1 MHKKIRLI
9 QKGQA
14 GFQFVQ
20 QGLVGGLVPTTAGS
34 VLDQNTINAINQ
46 QQTNIWKAQ
55 QDEQAKIRQQQI
67 SQGYQTASN
76 VLNPISSGL
85 TNFGIMSGN
94 YTMANLGQLGGSLS
108 SGFQLMSNWKNL
120 SNQDKTAGVAGI
132 GGQAVDTLDNMFFG
146 KQHAKDSG
154 LTKGLNNA
162 YDSISNAAMMFSP
175 VGCVCAGSR
184 VIDKL
189 GRFVN
194 IEDLTKDDG
203 IIGCGDKLIRPQKI
217 YSFKQPEYKE
227 CLRLTLNSGII
238 LECSIDHPILSD
250 FAGRAKQITINGK
263 SKRVRDWQ
271 FRRADSLVIGDFV
284 GVVNNIDIWGS
295 EEMWNPYL
303 IGLLIGDGNY
313 NKDHG
318 VRIYSADSE
327 TWNYI
332 EKYQLGGQINFD
344 NSNYNK
350 EFRAYRIFDGPE
362 HLREL
367 GIYEQTKKNKRLPI
381 HIHKYTKDSICK
393 LIAGLFDTD
402 GFVFCNIEK
411 KDYKV
416 VFCQSNIDLINQVK
430 EQLLKLGI
438 HSSIQKIKEKTS
450 KYKDHEIKS
459 GISYKLIIKDK
470 QSILNF
476 YNQIH
481 LNLSYKQKNLEE
493 IAQYCQQGRFKDN
506 RELSGAKADKIKK
519 IENIGQQLVYNLQAD
534 DDHTYIANGIIT
546 HNTIVGGAMKAGKFI
561 GDGLTALGIGTD
573 QMTTTDKI
581 LDSSFMK
588 LSPVGLI
595 NGIGA
600 KRAKQFSANKDTIE
614 KVGSDYADSVNTI
627 EDAVSKAGKK
637 YGLFS
642 NGARKR
648 ANRLI
653 DTARTQQ
660 NIMTNI
666 SDEYQD
672 QLANKS
678 YLAYTRY
685 GQDIN
690 GGIQQQYLRAAKHG
704 AILQRINLRKHRKGG
719 QLKDKIDIE
728 VKQEQWQ
735 PIINLEYPEVSKL
748 KEGGQLEESKEWT
761 PIISLDIQKLEEG
774 GKTDKPKQEPEK
786 VEETNQKNVIPEGAL
801 HAHKHHMENAEDLT
815 KKGIPV
821 VDNNG
826 EQQAEIERNEI
837 IFSLEVT
844 KQLED
849 LHKRYQGYTNT
860 QKEKD
865 ELAIEAGKLLVYEIL
880 HNTEDRTGLIK
891 ECKKGGTLDGNK

>member
-76 VLNPISSGL
+76 VLNPISQGL

-108 SGFQLMSNWKNL
+108 SGLQLMSNWKNL

-132 GGQAVDTLDNMFFG
+132 GGQAMDTLDNMFFG

-154 LTKGLNNA
+154 LTKGLNST

-175 VGCVCAGSR
+175 VG
-184 VIDKL
+184 
-189 GRFVN
+189 
-194 IEDLTKDDG
+194 
-203 IIGCGDKLIRPQKI
+203 
-217 YSFKQPEYKE
+217 
-227 CLRLTLNSGII
+227 
-238 LECSIDHPILSD
+238 
-250 FAGRAKQITINGK
+250 TI
-263 SKRVRDWQ
+263 
-271 FRRADSLVIGDFV
+271 F
-284 GVVNNIDIWGS
+284 
-295 EEMWNPYL
+295 
-303 IGLLIGDGNY
+303 
-313 NKDHG
+313 
-318 VRIYSADSE
+318 
-327 TWNYI
+327 
-332 EKYQLGGQINFD
+332 
-344 NSNYNK
+344 
-350 EFRAYRIFDGPE
+350 
-362 HLREL
+362 
-367 GIYEQTKKNKRLPI
+367 
-381 HIHKYTKDSICK
+381 
-393 LIAGLFDTD
+393 
-402 GFVFCNIEK
+402 
-411 KDYKV
+411 
-416 VFCQSNIDLINQVK
+416 
-430 EQLLKLGI
+430 
-438 HSSIQKIKEKTS
+438 
-450 KYKDHEIKS
+450 
-459 GISYKLIIKDK
+459 
-470 QSILNF
+470 
-476 YNQIH
+476 
-481 LNLSYKQKNLEE
+481 
-493 IAQYCQQGRFKDN
+493 
-506 RELSGAKADKIKK
+506 
-519 IENIGQQLVYNLQAD
+519 
-534 DDHTYIANGIIT
+534 
-546 HNTIVGGAMKAGKFI
+546 GGAMKAGKFI
-561 GDGLTALGIGTD
+561 GDGLTALVGGGTD
-573 QMTTTDKI
+573 QLTTTDKI
-581 LDSSFMK
+581 MDSTLGR
-588 LSPVGLI
+588 LSGLGLI
-595 NGIGA
+595 NSLGS
-600 KRAKQFSANKDTIE
+600 KRTKDFSLNKDTIE
-614 KVGSDYADSVNTI
+614 KVGGDYAGAVNTM
-627 EDAVSKAGKK
+627 EEAASKAGKK
-637 YGLFS
+637 VGLFS
-642 NGARKR
+642 STSRI
-648 ANRLI
+648 NRLI
-653 DTARTQQ
+653 GKAQTF
-660 NIMTNI
+660 TNQTTGI
-666 SDEYQD
+666 ANTYQD

-678 YLAYTRY
+678 QLAYTRY
-685 GQDIN
+685 LQDIN
-690 GGIQQQYLRAAKHG
+690 GGPQQYIQRVKHG
-704 AILQRINLRKHRKGG
+704 AILQKINLRKHRKGG

-735 PIINLEYPEVSKL
+735 PIVNLEYPEVSKL
-748 KEGGQLEESKEWT
+748 KEGGQLEESKEWA

-774 GKTDKPKQEPEK
+774 GKTDKPKQESEK

-821 VDNNG
+821 VDNKG

>member
-46 QQTNIWKAQ
+46 QQTNIWKSQ
-55 QDEQAKIRQQQI
+55 QDEQAKIRQQKI

-76 VLNPISSGL
+76 ALNPISQGL

-94 YTMANLGQLGGSLS
+94 YTMTNLGQLGSSLS
-108 SGFQLMSNWKNL
+108 SGLQLMSNWKNP
-120 SNQDKTAGVAGI
+120 GVAGI
-132 GGQAVDTLDNMFFG
+132 GSQAVDTLDNMFFG

-175 VGCVCAGSR
+175 VG
-184 VIDKL
+184 
-189 GRFVN
+189 
-194 IEDLTKDDG
+194 
-203 IIGCGDKLIRPQKI
+203 
-217 YSFKQPEYKE
+217 
-227 CLRLTLNSGII
+227 
-238 LECSIDHPILSD
+238 
-250 FAGRAKQITINGK
+250 
-263 SKRVRDWQ
+263 
-271 FRRADSLVIGDFV
+271 
-284 GVVNNIDIWGS
+284 
-295 EEMWNPYL
+295 
-303 IGLLIGDGNY
+303 
-313 NKDHG
+313 
-318 VRIYSADSE
+318 
-327 TWNYI
+327 
-332 EKYQLGGQINFD
+332 
-344 NSNYNK
+344 
-350 EFRAYRIFDGPE
+350 
-362 HLREL
+362 
-367 GIYEQTKKNKRLPI
+367 
-381 HIHKYTKDSICK
+381 
-393 LIAGLFDTD
+393 
-402 GFVFCNIEK
+402 
-411 KDYKV
+411 
-416 VFCQSNIDLINQVK
+416 
-430 EQLLKLGI
+430 
-438 HSSIQKIKEKTS
+438 
-450 KYKDHEIKS
+450 
-459 GISYKLIIKDK
+459 
-470 QSILNF
+470 
-476 YNQIH
+476 
-481 LNLSYKQKNLEE
+481 
-493 IAQYCQQGRFKDN
+493 
-506 RELSGAKADKIKK
+506 
-519 IENIGQQLVYNLQAD
+519 
-534 DDHTYIANGIIT
+534 
-546 HNTIVGGAMKAGKFI
+546 TIVGGAMKSGKFI

-588 LSPVGLI
+588 LTPVGLI

-600 KRAKQFSANKDTIE
+600 KRAKQFSANNDTIE
-614 KVGSDYADSVNTI
+614 KVGGDYTDSVNTI

-666 SDEYQD
+666 SNEYQD

-786 VEETNQKNVIPEGAL
+786 IEETNQKNVIPEGAL

>member
-20 QGLVGGLVPTTAGS
+20 QGLVGGLVPTIAGS
-34 VLDQNTINAINQ
+34 ALDQNTINAINQ

-55 QDEQAKIRQQQI
+55 QDEQTKIRQQQI

-76 VLNPISSGL
+76 ALNPISSGL

-94 YTMANLGQLGGSLS
+94 YAMANLGQLGSSLS
-108 SGFQLMSNWKNL
+108 SGLQLMSNWKNL
-120 SNQDKTAGVAGI
+120 SKQDKAAGVAGI

-154 LTKGLNNA
+154 LTKGLNNT

-175 VGCVCAGSR
+175 VG
-184 VIDKL
+184 
-189 GRFVN
+189 
-194 IEDLTKDDG
+194 
-203 IIGCGDKLIRPQKI
+203 
-217 YSFKQPEYKE
+217 
-227 CLRLTLNSGII
+227 
-238 LECSIDHPILSD
+238 
-250 FAGRAKQITINGK
+250 
-263 SKRVRDWQ
+263 
-271 FRRADSLVIGDFV
+271 
-284 GVVNNIDIWGS
+284 
-295 EEMWNPYL
+295 
-303 IGLLIGDGNY
+303 
-313 NKDHG
+313 
-318 VRIYSADSE
+318 
-327 TWNYI
+327 
-332 EKYQLGGQINFD
+332 
-344 NSNYNK
+344 
-350 EFRAYRIFDGPE
+350 
-362 HLREL
+362 
-367 GIYEQTKKNKRLPI
+367 
-381 HIHKYTKDSICK
+381 
-393 LIAGLFDTD
+393 
-402 GFVFCNIEK
+402 
-411 KDYKV
+411 
-416 VFCQSNIDLINQVK
+416 
-430 EQLLKLGI
+430 
-438 HSSIQKIKEKTS
+438 
-450 KYKDHEIKS
+450 
-459 GISYKLIIKDK
+459 
-470 QSILNF
+470 
-476 YNQIH
+476 
-481 LNLSYKQKNLEE
+481 
-493 IAQYCQQGRFKDN
+493 
-506 RELSGAKADKIKK
+506 
-519 IENIGQQLVYNLQAD
+519 
-534 DDHTYIANGIIT
+534 
-546 HNTIVGGAMKAGKFI
+546 TIVGGAMKAGKFI
-561 GDGLTALGIGTD
+561 GDGLSALVGGGTD

-581 LDSSFMK
+581 MDSTFSK
-588 LSPVGLI
+588 ILGVGLF
-595 NGIGA
+595 NDAFG
-600 KRAKQFSANKDTIE
+600 KTTQQFSANKGTIE
-614 KVGSDYADSVNTI
+614 KIGRDYTDSVNTI

-666 SDEYQD
+666 SNEYQD

-774 GKTDKPKQEPEK
+774 GKTDKSKQELDK
-786 VEETNQKNVIPEGAL
+786 IEETNQKNVIPEGAL

-821 VDNNG
+821 VDNKG

>member
-55 QDEQAKIRQQQI
+55 QDEQTKIRQQQI

-76 VLNPISSGL
+76 ALNPISSVL

-120 SNQDKTAGVAGI
+120 SNQDRAAGVAGI

-162 YDSISNAAMMFSP
+162 YDSVSNAAMMFSP
-175 VGCVCAGSR
+175 VG
-184 VIDKL
+184 
-189 GRFVN
+189 
-194 IEDLTKDDG
+194 T
-203 IIGCGDKLIRPQKI
+203 II
-217 YSFKQPEYKE
+217 
-227 CLRLTLNSGII
+227 
-238 LECSIDHPILSD
+238 
-250 FAGRAKQITINGK
+250 
-263 SKRVRDWQ
+263 
-271 FRRADSLVIGDFV
+271 
-284 GVVNNIDIWGS
+284 
-295 EEMWNPYL
+295 
-303 IGLLIGDGNY
+303 
-313 NKDHG
+313 
-318 VRIYSADSE
+318 
-327 TWNYI
+327 
-332 EKYQLGGQINFD
+332 
-344 NSNYNK
+344 
-350 EFRAYRIFDGPE
+350 
-362 HLREL
+362 
-367 GIYEQTKKNKRLPI
+367 
-381 HIHKYTKDSICK
+381 
-393 LIAGLFDTD
+393 
-402 GFVFCNIEK
+402 
-411 KDYKV
+411 
-416 VFCQSNIDLINQVK
+416 
-430 EQLLKLGI
+430 
-438 HSSIQKIKEKTS
+438 
-450 KYKDHEIKS
+450 
-459 GISYKLIIKDK
+459 
-470 QSILNF
+470 
-476 YNQIH
+476 
-481 LNLSYKQKNLEE
+481 
-493 IAQYCQQGRFKDN
+493 
-506 RELSGAKADKIKK
+506 
-519 IENIGQQLVYNLQAD
+519 
-534 DDHTYIANGIIT
+534 
-546 HNTIVGGAMKAGKFI
+546 GGAMKAGKFI
-561 GDGLTALGIGTD
+561 GDGLSALVGGRTD
-573 QMTTTDKI
+573 QLTTTDKI
-581 LDSSFMK
+581 MDSTLGQVSG
-588 LSPVGLI
+588 LGLI
-595 NGIGA
+595 NSLGS
-600 KRAKQFSANKDTIE
+600 KRTKDFSLNKDTIE
-614 KVGSDYADSVNTI
+614 KVGGDYAGAVNTM
-627 EDAVSKAGKK
+627 EEAVSKAGKK
-637 YGLFS
+637 VGLFS
-642 NGARKR
+642 STSKFNKLIGKAQTFTNQTTGI
-648 ANRLI
+648 AN
-653 DTARTQQ
+653 T
-660 NIMTNI
+660 
-666 SDEYQD
+666 YQD

-678 YLAYTRY
+678 QLAYTRY
-685 GQDIN
+685 LQDIN
-690 GGIQQQYLRAAKHG
+690 GGPQQYIQRVKHG
-704 AILQRINLRKHRKGG
+704 TILQRINLRKHRKGG

-735 PIINLEYPEVSKL
+735 PIINLDYPEVSKL

-821 VDNNG
+821 VDNKG

-891 ECKKGGTLDGNK
+891 ECKKGGILDGNK

>member
-55 QDEQAKIRQQQI
+55 QDEQTKIRQQQM

-76 VLNPISSGL
+76 ALNPISSGL

-94 YTMANLGQLGGSLS
+94 YAMANLGQLGSSLS
-108 SGFQLMSNWKNL
+108 SGLQLMSNWKNL
-120 SNQDKTAGVAGI
+120 SKQDKAAGVAGI

-175 VGCVCAGSR
+175 VG
-184 VIDKL
+184 
-189 GRFVN
+189 
-194 IEDLTKDDG
+194 
-203 IIGCGDKLIRPQKI
+203 
-217 YSFKQPEYKE
+217 
-227 CLRLTLNSGII
+227 
-238 LECSIDHPILSD
+238 
-250 FAGRAKQITINGK
+250 
-263 SKRVRDWQ
+263 
-271 FRRADSLVIGDFV
+271 
-284 GVVNNIDIWGS
+284 
-295 EEMWNPYL
+295 
-303 IGLLIGDGNY
+303 
-313 NKDHG
+313 
-318 VRIYSADSE
+318 
-327 TWNYI
+327 
-332 EKYQLGGQINFD
+332 
-344 NSNYNK
+344 
-350 EFRAYRIFDGPE
+350 
-362 HLREL
+362 
-367 GIYEQTKKNKRLPI
+367 
-381 HIHKYTKDSICK
+381 
-393 LIAGLFDTD
+393 
-402 GFVFCNIEK
+402 
-411 KDYKV
+411 
-416 VFCQSNIDLINQVK
+416 
-430 EQLLKLGI
+430 
-438 HSSIQKIKEKTS
+438 
-450 KYKDHEIKS
+450 
-459 GISYKLIIKDK
+459 
-470 QSILNF
+470 
-476 YNQIH
+476 
-481 LNLSYKQKNLEE
+481 
-493 IAQYCQQGRFKDN
+493 
-506 RELSGAKADKIKK
+506 
-519 IENIGQQLVYNLQAD
+519 
-534 DDHTYIANGIIT
+534 
-546 HNTIVGGAMKAGKFI
+546 TIVGGAMKAGKFI
-561 GDGLTALGIGTD
+561 GDGLTALVGGGTD

-581 LDSSFMK
+581 MDSTFGRISG
-588 LSPVGLI
+588 VGLF
-595 NGIGA
+595 NDAFG
-600 KRAKQFSANKDTIE
+600 KTTQQFSANKDTVE
-614 KVGSDYADSVNTI
+614 KVGGDYADSVNTI

-666 SDEYQD
+666 SNEYQD

-728 VKQEQWQ
+728 IKQEQWQ

-821 VDNNG
+821 VDNKG

-891 ECKKGGTLDGNK
+891 ECKKGGILDGNK

>member
-76 VLNPISSGL
+76 ALNPISSGL

-94 YTMANLGQLGGSLS
+94 YTMANLGQLGSSLS
-108 SGFQLMSNWKNL
+108 SGLQLMSNWKNL
-120 SNQDKTAGVAGI
+120 SKQDKAAGVAGI
-132 GGQAVDTLDNMFFG
+132 GGQAADTLDNMFFG

-154 LTKGLNNA
+154 LTRGLNNT

-175 VGCVCAGSR
+175 VGTILGS
-184 VIDKL
+184 
-189 GRFVN
+189 
-194 IEDLTKDDG
+194 T
-203 IIGCGDKLIRPQKI
+203 
-217 YSFKQPEYKE
+217 
-227 CLRLTLNSGII
+227 
-238 LECSIDHPILSD
+238 
-250 FAGRAKQITINGK
+250 
-263 SKRVRDWQ
+263 
-271 FRRADSLVIGDFV
+271 
-284 GVVNNIDIWGS
+284 
-295 EEMWNPYL
+295 
-303 IGLLIGDGNY
+303 
-313 NKDHG
+313 
-318 VRIYSADSE
+318 
-327 TWNYI
+327 
-332 EKYQLGGQINFD
+332 
-344 NSNYNK
+344 
-350 EFRAYRIFDGPE
+350 
-362 HLREL
+362 
-367 GIYEQTKKNKRLPI
+367 
-381 HIHKYTKDSICK
+381 
-393 LIAGLFDTD
+393 
-402 GFVFCNIEK
+402 
-411 KDYKV
+411 
-416 VFCQSNIDLINQVK
+416 
-430 EQLLKLGI
+430 
-438 HSSIQKIKEKTS
+438 
-450 KYKDHEIKS
+450 
-459 GISYKLIIKDK
+459 
-470 QSILNF
+470 
-476 YNQIH
+476 
-481 LNLSYKQKNLEE
+481 
-493 IAQYCQQGRFKDN
+493 
-506 RELSGAKADKIKK
+506 
-519 IENIGQQLVYNLQAD
+519 
-534 DDHTYIANGIIT
+534 
-546 HNTIVGGAMKAGKFI
+546 MKAGKFI
-561 GDGLTALGIGTD
+561 GDGVSALVGGRTD
-573 QMTTTDKI
+573 QLTTTDKI
-581 LDSSFMK
+581 MDSTLGQVSG
-588 LSPVGLI
+588 LGLI
-595 NGIGA
+595 NSLGS
-600 KRAKQFSANKDTIE
+600 KRTKDFSLNKDTIE
-614 KVGSDYADSVNTI
+614 KVGGDYAGAVNTM
-627 EDAVSKAGKK
+627 EEAVSKAGKK
-637 YGLFS
+637 VGLFS
-642 NGARKR
+642 STSRFNK
-648 ANRLI
+648 LI
-653 DTARTQQ
+653 DKAQTF
-660 NIMTNI
+660 TNQTTGI
-666 SDEYQD
+666 ANTYQD

-678 YLAYTRY
+678 QLAYTRY
-685 GQDIN
+685 LQDIN
-690 GGIQQQYLRAAKHG
+690 GGLQQYIQRGKHG

-728 VKQEQWQ
+728 IKQEQWQ

-891 ECKKGGTLDGNK
+891 ECKKGGILDGNK

>member
-20 QGLVGGLVPTTAGS
+20 QGLVGGLTPTTAGS

-46 QQTNIWKAQ
+46 QQTNIWKVQ

-67 SQGYQTASN
+67 NQGYQTASN
-76 VLNPISSGL
+76 ALNPISQGL

-108 SGFQLMSNWKNL
+108 SGLQLMSNWKNL
-120 SNQDKTAGVAGI
+120 SNQDKIAGVAGI
-132 GGQAVDTLDNMFFG
+132 GGQAADTLDNIFFG

-154 LTKGLNNA
+154 LTKGLNST

-175 VGCVCAGSR
+175 VG
-184 VIDKL
+184 
-189 GRFVN
+189 
-194 IEDLTKDDG
+194 
-203 IIGCGDKLIRPQKI
+203 
-217 YSFKQPEYKE
+217 
-227 CLRLTLNSGII
+227 
-238 LECSIDHPILSD
+238 
-250 FAGRAKQITINGK
+250 
-263 SKRVRDWQ
+263 
-271 FRRADSLVIGDFV
+271 
-284 GVVNNIDIWGS
+284 
-295 EEMWNPYL
+295 
-303 IGLLIGDGNY
+303 
-313 NKDHG
+313 
-318 VRIYSADSE
+318 
-327 TWNYI
+327 
-332 EKYQLGGQINFD
+332 
-344 NSNYNK
+344 
-350 EFRAYRIFDGPE
+350 
-362 HLREL
+362 
-367 GIYEQTKKNKRLPI
+367 
-381 HIHKYTKDSICK
+381 
-393 LIAGLFDTD
+393 
-402 GFVFCNIEK
+402 
-411 KDYKV
+411 
-416 VFCQSNIDLINQVK
+416 
-430 EQLLKLGI
+430 
-438 HSSIQKIKEKTS
+438 
-450 KYKDHEIKS
+450 
-459 GISYKLIIKDK
+459 
-470 QSILNF
+470 
-476 YNQIH
+476 
-481 LNLSYKQKNLEE
+481 
-493 IAQYCQQGRFKDN
+493 
-506 RELSGAKADKIKK
+506 
-519 IENIGQQLVYNLQAD
+519 
-534 DDHTYIANGIIT
+534 
-546 HNTIVGGAMKAGKFI
+546 TIVGGAMKAGKLL
-561 GDGLTALGIGTD
+561 GDGLSALVGGGTD
-573 QMTTTDKI
+573 QMTNTDKI
-581 LDSSFMK
+581 LDSSFGK
-588 LSPVGLI
+588 ILGVGLF
-595 NGIGA
+595 NDAFG
-600 KRAKQFSANKDTIE
+600 KTTQQFSANKDTVE
-614 KVGSDYADSVNTI
+614 KVGGDYADSVNTI

-642 NGARKR
+642 NSARKR

-653 DTARTQQ
+653 DTARAQQ

-666 SDEYQD
+666 SNEYQD

-690 GGIQQQYLRAAKHG
+690 GGLQQQYLRAAKHG

-761 PIISLDIQKLEEG
+761 PVISLDIQKLEEG

-821 VDNNG
+821 VDNKG

>member
-76 VLNPISSGL
+76 ALNPISSGL

-94 YTMANLGQLGGSLS
+94 YTMANLGQLGSSLS
-108 SGFQLMSNWKNL
+108 SGLQLISNWKNL
-120 SNQDKTAGVAGI
+120 SNQDKAAGVAGI

-175 VGCVCAGSR
+175 VGTTLGS
-184 VIDKL
+184 
-189 GRFVN
+189 
-194 IEDLTKDDG
+194 
-203 IIGCGDKLIRPQKI
+203 
-217 YSFKQPEYKE
+217 
-227 CLRLTLNSGII
+227 
-238 LECSIDHPILSD
+238 
-250 FAGRAKQITINGK
+250 
-263 SKRVRDWQ
+263 
-271 FRRADSLVIGDFV
+271 
-284 GVVNNIDIWGS
+284 
-295 EEMWNPYL
+295 
-303 IGLLIGDGNY
+303 
-313 NKDHG
+313 
-318 VRIYSADSE
+318 
-327 TWNYI
+327 
-332 EKYQLGGQINFD
+332 
-344 NSNYNK
+344 
-350 EFRAYRIFDGPE
+350 
-362 HLREL
+362 
-367 GIYEQTKKNKRLPI
+367 
-381 HIHKYTKDSICK
+381 
-393 LIAGLFDTD
+393 
-402 GFVFCNIEK
+402 
-411 KDYKV
+411 
-416 VFCQSNIDLINQVK
+416 
-430 EQLLKLGI
+430 
-438 HSSIQKIKEKTS
+438 
-450 KYKDHEIKS
+450 
-459 GISYKLIIKDK
+459 
-470 QSILNF
+470 
-476 YNQIH
+476 
-481 LNLSYKQKNLEE
+481 
-493 IAQYCQQGRFKDN
+493 
-506 RELSGAKADKIKK
+506 
-519 IENIGQQLVYNLQAD
+519 
-534 DDHTYIANGIIT
+534 
-546 HNTIVGGAMKAGKFI
+546 AMKAGKFI
-561 GDGLTALGIGTD
+561 GDGLTALVGGGTD

-581 LDSSFMK
+581 MDSTFGRISG
-588 LSPVGLI
+588 VGLI
-595 NGIGA
+595 NSLGS
-600 KRAKQFSANKDTIE
+600 KRTKDFSLNKDTIE
-614 KVGSDYADSVNTI
+614 KVGGDYAGAVNTMK
-627 EDAVSKAGKK
+627 EAVSKAGKK
-637 YGLFS
+637 VGLFS
-642 NGARKR
+642 STSGFNK
-648 ANRLI
+648 LI
-653 DTARTQQ
+653 DKAQ
-660 NIMTNI
+660 IFTNQTTGI
-666 SDEYQD
+666 ANTYQD

-685 GQDIN
+685 LQDIN
-690 GGIQQQYLRAAKHG
+690 GGSQQYIQRVKHG

-719 QLKDKIDIE
+719 QLRDKIDIE

-774 GKTDKPKQEPEK
+774 GKTDKSKQELDK
-786 VEETNQKNVIPEGAL
+786 IEETNQKNVIPEGAL

>member
-76 VLNPISSGL
+76 ALNPISSGL
-85 TNFGIMSGN
+85 TNFGIISGN
-94 YTMANLGQLGGSLS
+94 YAMANLGQLGSSLS
-108 SGFQLMSNWKNL
+108 SGLQLMSNWKNL
-120 SNQDKTAGVAGI
+120 SKQDKAAGVAGI

-154 LTKGLNNA
+154 LTKGLNNT
-162 YDSISNAAMMFSP
+162 YNSISNAAMMFSP
-175 VGCVCAGSR
+175 VG
-184 VIDKL
+184 
-189 GRFVN
+189 
-194 IEDLTKDDG
+194 
-203 IIGCGDKLIRPQKI
+203 
-217 YSFKQPEYKE
+217 
-227 CLRLTLNSGII
+227 
-238 LECSIDHPILSD
+238 
-250 FAGRAKQITINGK
+250 
-263 SKRVRDWQ
+263 
-271 FRRADSLVIGDFV
+271 
-284 GVVNNIDIWGS
+284 
-295 EEMWNPYL
+295 
-303 IGLLIGDGNY
+303 
-313 NKDHG
+313 
-318 VRIYSADSE
+318 
-327 TWNYI
+327 
-332 EKYQLGGQINFD
+332 
-344 NSNYNK
+344 
-350 EFRAYRIFDGPE
+350 
-362 HLREL
+362 
-367 GIYEQTKKNKRLPI
+367 
-381 HIHKYTKDSICK
+381 
-393 LIAGLFDTD
+393 
-402 GFVFCNIEK
+402 
-411 KDYKV
+411 
-416 VFCQSNIDLINQVK
+416 
-430 EQLLKLGI
+430 
-438 HSSIQKIKEKTS
+438 
-450 KYKDHEIKS
+450 
-459 GISYKLIIKDK
+459 
-470 QSILNF
+470 
-476 YNQIH
+476 
-481 LNLSYKQKNLEE
+481 
-493 IAQYCQQGRFKDN
+493 
-506 RELSGAKADKIKK
+506 
-519 IENIGQQLVYNLQAD
+519 
-534 DDHTYIANGIIT
+534 
-546 HNTIVGGAMKAGKFI
+546 TIVGGAMKAGKFI
-561 GDGLTALGIGTD
+561 GDGLTALVGGGTD
-573 QMTTTDKI
+573 QLTTTDKI
-581 LDSSFMK
+581 MDSTFGRISG
-588 LSPVGLI
+588 VGLF
-595 NGIGA
+595 NDAFG
-600 KRAKQFSANKDTIE
+600 KTTQQFSANNDTIE
-614 KVGSDYADSVNTI
+614 KVGGDYADSVNTI

-666 SDEYQD
+666 SNEYQD

-728 VKQEQWQ
+728 IKQEQWQ

-821 VDNNG
+821 VDNKG

-891 ECKKGGTLDGNK
+891 ECKKGGILDGNK

>member
-34 VLDQNTINAINQ
+34 VLDQNTMNAINQ

-76 VLNPISSGL
+76 ALNPISQGL

-94 YTMANLGQLGGSLS
+94 YTIANLGQLGGSLS
-108 SGFQLMSNWKNL
+108 SGLQLMSNWKNL
-120 SNQDKTAGVAGI
+120 SNQDRAAGAAGI
-132 GGQAVDTLDNMFFG
+132 GGQAADTLDNMFLG
-146 KQHAKDSG
+146 KQHANDST
-154 LTKGLNNA
+154 LTKGLNSA
-162 YDSISNAAMMFSP
+162 YDSMSNAAMAF
-175 VGCVCAGSR
+175 
-184 VIDKL
+184 
-189 GRFVN
+189 
-194 IEDLTKDDG
+194 
-203 IIGCGDKLIRPQKI
+203 
-217 YSFKQPEYKE
+217 
-227 CLRLTLNSGII
+227 
-238 LECSIDHPILSD
+238 
-250 FAGRAKQITINGK
+250 
-263 SKRVRDWQ
+263 
-271 FRRADSLVIGDFV
+271 
-284 GVVNNIDIWGS
+284 
-295 EEMWNPYL
+295 NPYL
-303 IGLLIGDGNY
+303 
-313 NKDHG
+313 
-318 VRIYSADSE
+318 
-327 TWNYI
+327 
-332 EKYQLGGQINFD
+332 
-344 NSNYNK
+344 
-350 EFRAYRIFDGPE
+350 
-362 HLREL
+362 
-367 GIYEQTKKNKRLPI
+367 
-381 HIHKYTKDSICK
+381 
-393 LIAGLFDTD
+393 
-402 GFVFCNIEK
+402 
-411 KDYKV
+411 
-416 VFCQSNIDLINQVK
+416 
-430 EQLLKLGI
+430 
-438 HSSIQKIKEKTS
+438 
-450 KYKDHEIKS
+450 
-459 GISYKLIIKDK
+459 
-470 QSILNF
+470 
-476 YNQIH
+476 
-481 LNLSYKQKNLEE
+481 
-493 IAQYCQQGRFKDN
+493 
-506 RELSGAKADKIKK
+506 
-519 IENIGQQLVYNLQAD
+519 
-534 DDHTYIANGIIT
+534 
-546 HNTIVGGAMKAGKFI
+546 GGAMKIGKLAA
-561 GDGLTALGIGTD
+561 DGLSALGLKTD
-573 QMTTTDKI
+573 QMTNTDRI

-588 LSPVGLI
+588 FTPASWTNDMFG
-595 NGIGA
+595 
-600 KRAKQFSANKDTIE
+600 KTTQQFSSNKKTIE
-614 KVGSDYADSVNTI
+614 KVGRDYTDSVNTI

-642 NGARKR
+642 SGARKR

-660 NIMTNI
+660 NIMTDI
-666 SDEYQD
+666 SNEYQD

-690 GGIQQQYLRAAKHG
+690 GGLQQQYLRAAKHG

-774 GKTDKPKQEPEK
+774 GKTDKPKQESDK
-786 VEETNQKNVIPEGAL
+786 IEETNQKNVIPEGAL

>member
-76 VLNPISSGL
+76 ALNPISQGL

-94 YTMANLGQLGGSLS
+94 YTMTNLGQLGGSLS
-108 SGFQLMSNWKNL
+108 SGLQLMSNWKNL

-132 GGQAVDTLDNMFFG
+132 GGQAMDTLDNMFFG

-154 LTKGLNNA
+154 LTKGLNST

-175 VGCVCAGSR
+175 VG
-184 VIDKL
+184 
-189 GRFVN
+189 
-194 IEDLTKDDG
+194 
-203 IIGCGDKLIRPQKI
+203 
-217 YSFKQPEYKE
+217 
-227 CLRLTLNSGII
+227 
-238 LECSIDHPILSD
+238 
-250 FAGRAKQITINGK
+250 TI
-263 SKRVRDWQ
+263 
-271 FRRADSLVIGDFV
+271 F
-284 GVVNNIDIWGS
+284 
-295 EEMWNPYL
+295 
-303 IGLLIGDGNY
+303 
-313 NKDHG
+313 
-318 VRIYSADSE
+318 
-327 TWNYI
+327 
-332 EKYQLGGQINFD
+332 
-344 NSNYNK
+344 
-350 EFRAYRIFDGPE
+350 
-362 HLREL
+362 
-367 GIYEQTKKNKRLPI
+367 
-381 HIHKYTKDSICK
+381 
-393 LIAGLFDTD
+393 
-402 GFVFCNIEK
+402 
-411 KDYKV
+411 
-416 VFCQSNIDLINQVK
+416 
-430 EQLLKLGI
+430 
-438 HSSIQKIKEKTS
+438 
-450 KYKDHEIKS
+450 
-459 GISYKLIIKDK
+459 
-470 QSILNF
+470 
-476 YNQIH
+476 
-481 LNLSYKQKNLEE
+481 
-493 IAQYCQQGRFKDN
+493 
-506 RELSGAKADKIKK
+506 
-519 IENIGQQLVYNLQAD
+519 
-534 DDHTYIANGIIT
+534 
-546 HNTIVGGAMKAGKFI
+546 GGAMKAGKFI
-561 GDGLTALGIGTD
+561 GDGLTALVGGGTD
-573 QMTTTDKI
+573 QLTTTDKI
-581 LDSSFMK
+581 MDSTLGR
-588 LSPVGLI
+588 LSGLGLI
-595 NGIGA
+595 NSLGS
-600 KRAKQFSANKDTIE
+600 KRTKDFSLNKDTIE
-614 KVGSDYADSVNTI
+614 KVGGDYAGAVNTM
-627 EDAVSKAGKK
+627 EEAASKAGKK
-637 YGLFS
+637 VGLFS
-642 NGARKR
+642 STSRI
-648 ANRLI
+648 NRLI
-653 DTARTQQ
+653 GKAQTF
-660 NIMTNI
+660 TNQTTGI
-666 SDEYQD
+666 ANTYQD

-678 YLAYTRY
+678 QLAYTRY
-685 GQDIN
+685 LQDIN
-690 GGIQQQYLRAAKHG
+690 GGPQQYIQRVKHG

-735 PIINLEYPEVSKL
+735 PIVNLEYPEVSKL
-748 KEGGQLEESKEWT
+748 KEGGQLEESKEWA

-774 GKTDKPKQEPEK
+774 GKTDKPKQESEK

-821 VDNNG
+821 VDNKG

>member
-14 GFQFVQ
+14 GFQFTQ

-46 QQTNIWKAQ
+46 QQTNIWKVQ

-67 SQGYQTASN
+67 NQGYQTASN
-76 VLNPISSGL
+76 ALNPISQGL

-94 YTMANLGQLGGSLS
+94 YAMANLGQLGSSLS
-108 SGFQLMSNWKNL
+108 GGLQLMSNWKNL
-120 SNQDKTAGVAGI
+120 SNQNKTAGVAGI

-154 LTKGLNNA
+154 LTKGLNNT

-175 VGCVCAGSR
+175 VG
-184 VIDKL
+184 
-189 GRFVN
+189 
-194 IEDLTKDDG
+194 
-203 IIGCGDKLIRPQKI
+203 
-217 YSFKQPEYKE
+217 
-227 CLRLTLNSGII
+227 
-238 LECSIDHPILSD
+238 
-250 FAGRAKQITINGK
+250 
-263 SKRVRDWQ
+263 
-271 FRRADSLVIGDFV
+271 
-284 GVVNNIDIWGS
+284 
-295 EEMWNPYL
+295 
-303 IGLLIGDGNY
+303 
-313 NKDHG
+313 
-318 VRIYSADSE
+318 
-327 TWNYI
+327 
-332 EKYQLGGQINFD
+332 
-344 NSNYNK
+344 
-350 EFRAYRIFDGPE
+350 
-362 HLREL
+362 
-367 GIYEQTKKNKRLPI
+367 
-381 HIHKYTKDSICK
+381 
-393 LIAGLFDTD
+393 
-402 GFVFCNIEK
+402 
-411 KDYKV
+411 
-416 VFCQSNIDLINQVK
+416 
-430 EQLLKLGI
+430 
-438 HSSIQKIKEKTS
+438 
-450 KYKDHEIKS
+450 
-459 GISYKLIIKDK
+459 
-470 QSILNF
+470 
-476 YNQIH
+476 
-481 LNLSYKQKNLEE
+481 
-493 IAQYCQQGRFKDN
+493 
-506 RELSGAKADKIKK
+506 
-519 IENIGQQLVYNLQAD
+519 
-534 DDHTYIANGIIT
+534 
-546 HNTIVGGAMKAGKFI
+546 TIVGGAMKAGKFI
-561 GDGLTALGIGTD
+561 GDGLSALVGGGTD
-573 QMTTTDKI
+573 QMTTTDRM
-581 LDSSFMK
+581 LDSTFGRI
-588 LSPVGLI
+588 LGAGLF
-595 NGIGA
+595 NDAFG
-600 KRAKQFSANKDTIE
+600 KTTQQFSANKDTVE
-614 KVGSDYADSVNTI
+614 KVGGDYADSVNTI

-653 DTARTQQ
+653 DTAKTQQ

-666 SDEYQD
+666 SNEYQD

-678 YLAYTRY
+678 QLAYTRY

-690 GGIQQQYLRAAKHG
+690 GGIQQQYLRVAKHG

-821 VDNNG
+821 VDNKG

>member
-14 GFQFVQ
+14 GFQFTQ
-20 QGLVGGLVPTTAGS
+20 QGLIPTTAGS

-55 QDEQAKIRQQQI
+55 QDKQAKIRQQQI

-76 VLNPISSGL
+76 VLNPVSQGL

-94 YTMANLGQLGGSLS
+94 YTMANLGQLGNSLS
-108 SGFQLMSNWKNL
+108 SGLQLMSNWKNL

-132 GGQAVDTLDNMFFG
+132 GGQTMDTLDNMFFG

-154 LTKGLNNA
+154 LTKGLNNT

-175 VGCVCAGSR
+175 VG
-184 VIDKL
+184 
-189 GRFVN
+189 
-194 IEDLTKDDG
+194 
-203 IIGCGDKLIRPQKI
+203 
-217 YSFKQPEYKE
+217 
-227 CLRLTLNSGII
+227 
-238 LECSIDHPILSD
+238 
-250 FAGRAKQITINGK
+250 
-263 SKRVRDWQ
+263 
-271 FRRADSLVIGDFV
+271 
-284 GVVNNIDIWGS
+284 
-295 EEMWNPYL
+295 
-303 IGLLIGDGNY
+303 
-313 NKDHG
+313 
-318 VRIYSADSE
+318 
-327 TWNYI
+327 
-332 EKYQLGGQINFD
+332 
-344 NSNYNK
+344 
-350 EFRAYRIFDGPE
+350 
-362 HLREL
+362 
-367 GIYEQTKKNKRLPI
+367 
-381 HIHKYTKDSICK
+381 
-393 LIAGLFDTD
+393 
-402 GFVFCNIEK
+402 
-411 KDYKV
+411 
-416 VFCQSNIDLINQVK
+416 
-430 EQLLKLGI
+430 
-438 HSSIQKIKEKTS
+438 
-450 KYKDHEIKS
+450 
-459 GISYKLIIKDK
+459 
-470 QSILNF
+470 
-476 YNQIH
+476 
-481 LNLSYKQKNLEE
+481 
-493 IAQYCQQGRFKDN
+493 
-506 RELSGAKADKIKK
+506 
-519 IENIGQQLVYNLQAD
+519 
-534 DDHTYIANGIIT
+534 
-546 HNTIVGGAMKAGKFI
+546 TIVGGAMKAGKFI
-561 GDGLTALGIGTD
+561 GDGLSALGIGTD

-588 LSPVGLI
+588 LTPVGLI

-600 KRAKQFSANKDTIE
+600 KRAKQFSTNNDTIE
-614 KVGSDYADSVNTI
+614 KVGGDYADSVNTI
-627 EDAVSKAGKK
+627 EDAVSKASKK

-666 SDEYQD
+666 ANEYQD

-690 GGIQQQYLRAAKHG
+690 DGIQQQYLRAAKHG

-735 PIINLEYPEVSKL
+735 PII
-748 KEGGQLEESKEWT
+748 
-761 PIISLDIQKLEEG
+761 SLDIQKLEEG
-774 GKTDKPKQEPEK
+774 GKTDKPKQELDK
-786 VEETNQKNVIPEGAL
+786 IEETNQKNVIPEGAL

-821 VDNNG
+821 VDNKG

-880 HNTEDRTGLIK
+880 YNTEDRTGLIK

>member
-120 SNQDKTAGVAGI
+120 SNQDKAAGVAGI

-175 VGCVCAGSR
+175 
-184 VIDKL
+184 
-189 GRFVN
+189 
-194 IEDLTKDDG
+194 
-203 IIGCGDKLIRPQKI
+203 IG
-217 YSFKQPEYKE
+217 
-227 CLRLTLNSGII
+227 
-238 LECSIDHPILSD
+238 
-250 FAGRAKQITINGK
+250 
-263 SKRVRDWQ
+263 
-271 FRRADSLVIGDFV
+271 
-284 GVVNNIDIWGS
+284 
-295 EEMWNPYL
+295 
-303 IGLLIGDGNY
+303 
-313 NKDHG
+313 
-318 VRIYSADSE
+318 
-327 TWNYI
+327 
-332 EKYQLGGQINFD
+332 
-344 NSNYNK
+344 
-350 EFRAYRIFDGPE
+350 
-362 HLREL
+362 
-367 GIYEQTKKNKRLPI
+367 
-381 HIHKYTKDSICK
+381 
-393 LIAGLFDTD
+393 
-402 GFVFCNIEK
+402 
-411 KDYKV
+411 
-416 VFCQSNIDLINQVK
+416 
-430 EQLLKLGI
+430 
-438 HSSIQKIKEKTS
+438 
-450 KYKDHEIKS
+450 
-459 GISYKLIIKDK
+459 
-470 QSILNF
+470 
-476 YNQIH
+476 
-481 LNLSYKQKNLEE
+481 
-493 IAQYCQQGRFKDN
+493 
-506 RELSGAKADKIKK
+506 
-519 IENIGQQLVYNLQAD
+519 
-534 DDHTYIANGIIT
+534 
-546 HNTIVGGAMKAGKFI
+546 TIVGGAMKAGKFI
-561 GDGLTALGIGTD
+561 GDGLTALVGGGTD

-581 LDSSFMK
+581 MDSTLGR
-588 LSPVGLI
+588 LSGLGLI
-595 NGIGA
+595 NSLGS
-600 KRAKQFSANKDTIE
+600 KRTKDFSLNKDTIE
-614 KVGSDYADSVNTI
+614 KVGGDYAGAVNTMK
-627 EDAVSKAGKK
+627 EAVSKAGKK
-637 YGLFS
+637 VGLFS
-642 NGARKR
+642 STSGFNK
-648 ANRLI
+648 LI
-653 DTARTQQ
+653 DKAQTF
-660 NIMTNI
+660 TNQTTGI
-666 SDEYQD
+666 ANTYQD

-685 GQDIN
+685 LQDIN
-690 GGIQQQYLRAAKHG
+690 GGSQQYIQRGKHG

-719 QLKDKIDIE
+719 QLKDIE
-728 VKQEQWQ
+728 IKQEQWQ

-774 GKTDKPKQEPEK
+774 GKTDNPKQEPEK
-786 VEETNQKNVIPEGAL
+786 VEETNQKNIIPEGAL

>member
-76 VLNPISSGL
+76 ALNPISSGL
-85 TNFGIMSGN
+85 TNFGIISGN

-120 SNQDKTAGVAGI
+120 SNQDKAAGVAGI

-154 LTKGLNNA
+154 LTKGLNNT

-175 VGCVCAGSR
+175 VG
-184 VIDKL
+184 
-189 GRFVN
+189 
-194 IEDLTKDDG
+194 T
-203 IIGCGDKLIRPQKI
+203 
-217 YSFKQPEYKE
+217 
-227 CLRLTLNSGII
+227 I
-238 LECSIDHPILSD
+238 L
-250 FAGRAKQITINGK
+250 
-263 SKRVRDWQ
+263 
-271 FRRADSLVIGDFV
+271 
-284 GVVNNIDIWGS
+284 
-295 EEMWNPYL
+295 
-303 IGLLIGDGNY
+303 
-313 NKDHG
+313 
-318 VRIYSADSE
+318 
-327 TWNYI
+327 
-332 EKYQLGGQINFD
+332 
-344 NSNYNK
+344 
-350 EFRAYRIFDGPE
+350 
-362 HLREL
+362 
-367 GIYEQTKKNKRLPI
+367 
-381 HIHKYTKDSICK
+381 
-393 LIAGLFDTD
+393 
-402 GFVFCNIEK
+402 
-411 KDYKV
+411 
-416 VFCQSNIDLINQVK
+416 
-430 EQLLKLGI
+430 
-438 HSSIQKIKEKTS
+438 
-450 KYKDHEIKS
+450 
-459 GISYKLIIKDK
+459 
-470 QSILNF
+470 
-476 YNQIH
+476 
-481 LNLSYKQKNLEE
+481 
-493 IAQYCQQGRFKDN
+493 
-506 RELSGAKADKIKK
+506 
-519 IENIGQQLVYNLQAD
+519 
-534 DDHTYIANGIIT
+534 
-546 HNTIVGGAMKAGKFI
+546 GGAMKAGKFI
-561 GDGLTALGIGTD
+561 GDGLTALVGGGTD

-581 LDSSFMK
+581 MDSTFGRISG
-588 LSPVGLI
+588 VGLF
-595 NGIGA
+595 NDAFG
-600 KRAKQFSANKDTIE
+600 KTTQQFSINKDTVE
-614 KVGSDYADSVNTI
+614 KVGGDYADSVNTI

-690 GGIQQQYLRAAKHG
+690 GGIQQQYLRVAKHG

-821 VDNNG
+821 VDNKG

-891 ECKKGGTLDGNK
+891 ECKKGGILDGNK

>member
-55 QDEQAKIRQQQI
+55 QDEQAKTRQQQI

-76 VLNPISSGL
+76 ALNPISSGL
-85 TNFGIMSGN
+85 TNFGIISGN
-94 YTMANLGQLGGSLS
+94 YAMANLGQLGSSLS
-108 SGFQLMSNWKNL
+108 SGLQLMSNWKNL
-120 SNQDKTAGVAGI
+120 SKQDKAAGVAGI

-154 LTKGLNNA
+154 LTKGLNNT

-175 VGCVCAGSR
+175 VG
-184 VIDKL
+184 
-189 GRFVN
+189 
-194 IEDLTKDDG
+194 
-203 IIGCGDKLIRPQKI
+203 
-217 YSFKQPEYKE
+217 
-227 CLRLTLNSGII
+227 
-238 LECSIDHPILSD
+238 
-250 FAGRAKQITINGK
+250 
-263 SKRVRDWQ
+263 
-271 FRRADSLVIGDFV
+271 
-284 GVVNNIDIWGS
+284 
-295 EEMWNPYL
+295 
-303 IGLLIGDGNY
+303 
-313 NKDHG
+313 
-318 VRIYSADSE
+318 
-327 TWNYI
+327 
-332 EKYQLGGQINFD
+332 
-344 NSNYNK
+344 
-350 EFRAYRIFDGPE
+350 
-362 HLREL
+362 
-367 GIYEQTKKNKRLPI
+367 
-381 HIHKYTKDSICK
+381 
-393 LIAGLFDTD
+393 
-402 GFVFCNIEK
+402 
-411 KDYKV
+411 
-416 VFCQSNIDLINQVK
+416 
-430 EQLLKLGI
+430 
-438 HSSIQKIKEKTS
+438 
-450 KYKDHEIKS
+450 
-459 GISYKLIIKDK
+459 
-470 QSILNF
+470 
-476 YNQIH
+476 
-481 LNLSYKQKNLEE
+481 
-493 IAQYCQQGRFKDN
+493 
-506 RELSGAKADKIKK
+506 
-519 IENIGQQLVYNLQAD
+519 
-534 DDHTYIANGIIT
+534 
-546 HNTIVGGAMKAGKFI
+546 TIVGGAMKAGKFI
-561 GDGLTALGIGTD
+561 GDGLTALVGGGTD

-581 LDSSFMK
+581 MDSTFSKILD
-588 LSPVGLI
+588 VGLF
-595 NGIGA
+595 NDAFG
-600 KRAKQFSANKDTIE
+600 KTTQQFSANKGTIE
-614 KVGSDYADSVNTI
+614 KIGRDYTDSVNTI

-666 SDEYQD
+666 SNEYQD

-719 QLKDKIDIE
+719 QLKNKIDIE

-774 GKTDKPKQEPEK
+774 GKTDKSKQESDK
-786 VEETNQKNVIPEGAL
+786 IEETNQKNVIPEGAL

>member
-20 QGLVGGLVPTTAGS
+20 QGLVRGLVPITAGS
-34 VLDQNTINAINQ
+34 VLDQNAMNAVNQ

-76 VLNPISSGL
+76 ALNFASQGL

-94 YTMANLGQLGGSLS
+94 YTMANLGQLGTSLGSGL
-108 SGFQLMSNWKNL
+108 QLMSNWKNL
-120 SNQDKTAGVAGI
+120 SNQDKTAGAAGI
-132 GGQAVDTLDNMFFG
+132 GGQAADTLDNMFFG
-146 KQHAKDSG
+146 KQHANDSG
-154 LTKGLNNA
+154 LTKGLNSA
-162 YDSISNAAMMFSP
+162 YDSMSNAAMTF
-175 VGCVCAGSR
+175 
-184 VIDKL
+184 
-189 GRFVN
+189 
-194 IEDLTKDDG
+194 
-203 IIGCGDKLIRPQKI
+203 
-217 YSFKQPEYKE
+217 
-227 CLRLTLNSGII
+227 
-238 LECSIDHPILSD
+238 
-250 FAGRAKQITINGK
+250 
-263 SKRVRDWQ
+263 
-271 FRRADSLVIGDFV
+271 
-284 GVVNNIDIWGS
+284 
-295 EEMWNPYL
+295 NPYL
-303 IGLLIGDGNY
+303 
-313 NKDHG
+313 
-318 VRIYSADSE
+318 
-327 TWNYI
+327 
-332 EKYQLGGQINFD
+332 
-344 NSNYNK
+344 
-350 EFRAYRIFDGPE
+350 
-362 HLREL
+362 
-367 GIYEQTKKNKRLPI
+367 
-381 HIHKYTKDSICK
+381 
-393 LIAGLFDTD
+393 
-402 GFVFCNIEK
+402 
-411 KDYKV
+411 
-416 VFCQSNIDLINQVK
+416 
-430 EQLLKLGI
+430 
-438 HSSIQKIKEKTS
+438 
-450 KYKDHEIKS
+450 
-459 GISYKLIIKDK
+459 
-470 QSILNF
+470 
-476 YNQIH
+476 
-481 LNLSYKQKNLEE
+481 
-493 IAQYCQQGRFKDN
+493 
-506 RELSGAKADKIKK
+506 
-519 IENIGQQLVYNLQAD
+519 
-534 DDHTYIANGIIT
+534 
-546 HNTIVGGAMKAGKFI
+546 GGAMKIGKLAA
-561 GDGLTALGIGTD
+561 DGLSALGLKTD
-573 QMTTTDKI
+573 QMTNTDRI

-588 LSPVGLI
+588 LTPAGLI
-595 NGIGA
+595 NGFGA
-600 KRAKQFSANKDTIE
+600 KRAKQFSANNDTLE
-614 KVGSDYADSVNTI
+614 KVGGDYADSVNTI

-642 NGARKR
+642 SGARKR

-653 DTARTQQ
+653 DAARTQQ
-660 NIMTNI
+660 NIMTDI
-666 SDEYQD
+666 SDTYQD

-748 KEGGQLEESKEWT
+748 KEGGQLEEPQEWT

-774 GKTDKPKQEPEK
+774 GKTDKPKQEPEE

-821 VDNNG
+821 VDNKG

-891 ECKKGGTLDGNK
+891 ECKKGGTLDGDK

>member
-76 VLNPISSGL
+76 ALNPISSGL

-120 SNQDKTAGVAGI
+120 SNQDKAAGVAGI

-175 VGCVCAGSR
+175 VG
-184 VIDKL
+184 
-189 GRFVN
+189 
-194 IEDLTKDDG
+194 T
-203 IIGCGDKLIRPQKI
+203 
-217 YSFKQPEYKE
+217 
-227 CLRLTLNSGII
+227 I
-238 LECSIDHPILSD
+238 L
-250 FAGRAKQITINGK
+250 
-263 SKRVRDWQ
+263 
-271 FRRADSLVIGDFV
+271 
-284 GVVNNIDIWGS
+284 
-295 EEMWNPYL
+295 
-303 IGLLIGDGNY
+303 
-313 NKDHG
+313 
-318 VRIYSADSE
+318 
-327 TWNYI
+327 
-332 EKYQLGGQINFD
+332 
-344 NSNYNK
+344 
-350 EFRAYRIFDGPE
+350 
-362 HLREL
+362 
-367 GIYEQTKKNKRLPI
+367 
-381 HIHKYTKDSICK
+381 
-393 LIAGLFDTD
+393 
-402 GFVFCNIEK
+402 
-411 KDYKV
+411 
-416 VFCQSNIDLINQVK
+416 
-430 EQLLKLGI
+430 
-438 HSSIQKIKEKTS
+438 
-450 KYKDHEIKS
+450 
-459 GISYKLIIKDK
+459 
-470 QSILNF
+470 
-476 YNQIH
+476 
-481 LNLSYKQKNLEE
+481 
-493 IAQYCQQGRFKDN
+493 
-506 RELSGAKADKIKK
+506 
-519 IENIGQQLVYNLQAD
+519 
-534 DDHTYIANGIIT
+534 
-546 HNTIVGGAMKAGKFI
+546 GGAMKAGKFI
-561 GDGLTALGIGTD
+561 GDGLSALVGGGTD

-581 LDSSFMK
+581 MDSTFGRISG
-588 LSPVGLI
+588 VGLF
-595 NGIGA
+595 NDAFG
-600 KRAKQFSANKDTIE
+600 KTTQQFSINKDTVE
-614 KVGSDYADSVNTI
+614 KVGGDYADSVNTI

-672 QLANKS
+672 QLANKL

-690 GGIQQQYLRAAKHG
+690 GSIQQQYLRVAKHG

-821 VDNNG
+821 VDNKG

>member
-55 QDEQAKIRQQQI
+55 QDEQARIRQQQI

-76 VLNPISSGL
+76 ALNPISSGL

-94 YTMANLGQLGGSLS
+94 YTMANLGQLGSSLS
-108 SGFQLMSNWKNL
+108 SGLQLMSNWKNL
-120 SNQDKTAGVAGI
+120 SKQDKAAGVAGI

-175 VGCVCAGSR
+175 VG
-184 VIDKL
+184 
-189 GRFVN
+189 
-194 IEDLTKDDG
+194 T
-203 IIGCGDKLIRPQKI
+203 
-217 YSFKQPEYKE
+217 
-227 CLRLTLNSGII
+227 I
-238 LECSIDHPILSD
+238 L
-250 FAGRAKQITINGK
+250 
-263 SKRVRDWQ
+263 
-271 FRRADSLVIGDFV
+271 
-284 GVVNNIDIWGS
+284 
-295 EEMWNPYL
+295 
-303 IGLLIGDGNY
+303 
-313 NKDHG
+313 
-318 VRIYSADSE
+318 
-327 TWNYI
+327 
-332 EKYQLGGQINFD
+332 
-344 NSNYNK
+344 
-350 EFRAYRIFDGPE
+350 
-362 HLREL
+362 
-367 GIYEQTKKNKRLPI
+367 
-381 HIHKYTKDSICK
+381 
-393 LIAGLFDTD
+393 
-402 GFVFCNIEK
+402 
-411 KDYKV
+411 
-416 VFCQSNIDLINQVK
+416 
-430 EQLLKLGI
+430 
-438 HSSIQKIKEKTS
+438 
-450 KYKDHEIKS
+450 
-459 GISYKLIIKDK
+459 
-470 QSILNF
+470 
-476 YNQIH
+476 
-481 LNLSYKQKNLEE
+481 
-493 IAQYCQQGRFKDN
+493 
-506 RELSGAKADKIKK
+506 
-519 IENIGQQLVYNLQAD
+519 
-534 DDHTYIANGIIT
+534 
-546 HNTIVGGAMKAGKFI
+546 GGAMKAGKFI
-561 GDGLTALGIGTD
+561 GDGLTALVGGGTD

-581 LDSSFMK
+581 MDSTFGRISG
-588 LSPVGLI
+588 VGLF
-595 NGIGA
+595 NDAFG
-600 KRAKQFSANKDTIE
+600 KTTQQFSANKDTVE
-614 KVGSDYADSVNTI
+614 KVGGDYADSVNTI

-666 SDEYQD
+666 SNEYQD

-774 GKTDKPKQEPEK
+774 GKTDKSKQELDK
-786 VEETNQKNVIPEGAL
+786 IKETNQKNVIPEGAL

-826 EQQAEIERNEI
+826 EQQAEIERAELI
-837 IFSLEVT
+837 LSLEVT

>member
-94 YTMANLGQLGGSLS
+94 YTMANLSQLGGSLS

-132 GGQAVDTLDNMFFG
+132 GGQAVDILDNMFFG

-175 VGCVCAGSR
+175 VG
-184 VIDKL
+184 
-189 GRFVN
+189 
-194 IEDLTKDDG
+194 
-203 IIGCGDKLIRPQKI
+203 
-217 YSFKQPEYKE
+217 
-227 CLRLTLNSGII
+227 
-238 LECSIDHPILSD
+238 
-250 FAGRAKQITINGK
+250 
-263 SKRVRDWQ
+263 
-271 FRRADSLVIGDFV
+271 
-284 GVVNNIDIWGS
+284 
-295 EEMWNPYL
+295 
-303 IGLLIGDGNY
+303 
-313 NKDHG
+313 
-318 VRIYSADSE
+318 
-327 TWNYI
+327 
-332 EKYQLGGQINFD
+332 
-344 NSNYNK
+344 
-350 EFRAYRIFDGPE
+350 
-362 HLREL
+362 
-367 GIYEQTKKNKRLPI
+367 
-381 HIHKYTKDSICK
+381 
-393 LIAGLFDTD
+393 
-402 GFVFCNIEK
+402 
-411 KDYKV
+411 
-416 VFCQSNIDLINQVK
+416 
-430 EQLLKLGI
+430 
-438 HSSIQKIKEKTS
+438 
-450 KYKDHEIKS
+450 
-459 GISYKLIIKDK
+459 
-470 QSILNF
+470 
-476 YNQIH
+476 
-481 LNLSYKQKNLEE
+481 
-493 IAQYCQQGRFKDN
+493 
-506 RELSGAKADKIKK
+506 
-519 IENIGQQLVYNLQAD
+519 
-534 DDHTYIANGIIT
+534 
-546 HNTIVGGAMKAGKFI
+546 TIVGGAMKAGKFI
-561 GDGLTALGIGTD
+561 GDGLTALVGGGTD
-573 QMTTTDKI
+573 QMTTTDRM
-581 LDSSFMK
+581 LDSTFGRI
-588 LSPVGLI
+588 LGAGLF
-595 NGIGA
+595 NDAFG
-600 KRAKQFSANKDTIE
+600 KTTQQFSANKNTIE
-614 KVGSDYADSVNTI
+614 KVGRDYSDSVNTI

-642 NGARKR
+642 NSARKR

>member
-34 VLDQNTINAINQ
+34 VLDQNTMNAINQ

-67 SQGYQTASN
+67 SQNYQTASN
-76 VLNPISSGL
+76 ALNPIS
-85 TNFGIMSGN
+85 
-94 YTMANLGQLGGSLS
+94 
-108 SGFQLMSNWKNL
+108 
-120 SNQDKTAGVAGI
+120 
-132 GGQAVDTLDNMFFG
+132 
-146 KQHAKDSG
+146 SG

-175 VGCVCAGSR
+175 VG
-184 VIDKL
+184 
-189 GRFVN
+189 
-194 IEDLTKDDG
+194 
-203 IIGCGDKLIRPQKI
+203 
-217 YSFKQPEYKE
+217 
-227 CLRLTLNSGII
+227 
-238 LECSIDHPILSD
+238 
-250 FAGRAKQITINGK
+250 TI
-263 SKRVRDWQ
+263 
-271 FRRADSLVIGDFV
+271 F
-284 GVVNNIDIWGS
+284 
-295 EEMWNPYL
+295 
-303 IGLLIGDGNY
+303 
-313 NKDHG
+313 
-318 VRIYSADSE
+318 
-327 TWNYI
+327 
-332 EKYQLGGQINFD
+332 
-344 NSNYNK
+344 
-350 EFRAYRIFDGPE
+350 
-362 HLREL
+362 
-367 GIYEQTKKNKRLPI
+367 
-381 HIHKYTKDSICK
+381 
-393 LIAGLFDTD
+393 
-402 GFVFCNIEK
+402 
-411 KDYKV
+411 
-416 VFCQSNIDLINQVK
+416 
-430 EQLLKLGI
+430 
-438 HSSIQKIKEKTS
+438 
-450 KYKDHEIKS
+450 
-459 GISYKLIIKDK
+459 
-470 QSILNF
+470 
-476 YNQIH
+476 
-481 LNLSYKQKNLEE
+481 
-493 IAQYCQQGRFKDN
+493 
-506 RELSGAKADKIKK
+506 
-519 IENIGQQLVYNLQAD
+519 
-534 DDHTYIANGIIT
+534 
-546 HNTIVGGAMKAGKFI
+546 GGAMKAGKFI
-561 GDGLTALGIGTD
+561 GDGLSALGTD
-573 QMTTTDKI
+573 QMTTTDRI
-581 LDSSFMK
+581 LDSSFIK
-588 LSPVGLI
+588 LTPVGLI

-600 KRAKQFSANKDTIE
+600 KRAKQFSANNDTIE
-614 KVGSDYADSVNTI
+614 KVGGDYADSVNTI
-627 EDAVSKAGKK
+627 EEAVSKAGKK

-648 ANRLI
+648 ANGLI
-653 DTARTQQ
+653 DTARAQQ

-666 SDEYQD
+666 SNEYQD

>member
-76 VLNPISSGL
+76 ALNPISSGL

-94 YTMANLGQLGGSLS
+94 YAMANLGQLGSSLS
-108 SGFQLMSNWKNL
+108 SGLQLMSNWKNL
-120 SNQDKTAGVAGI
+120 SKQDKAAGVAGI

-175 VGCVCAGSR
+175 VG
-184 VIDKL
+184 
-189 GRFVN
+189 
-194 IEDLTKDDG
+194 
-203 IIGCGDKLIRPQKI
+203 
-217 YSFKQPEYKE
+217 
-227 CLRLTLNSGII
+227 
-238 LECSIDHPILSD
+238 
-250 FAGRAKQITINGK
+250 
-263 SKRVRDWQ
+263 
-271 FRRADSLVIGDFV
+271 
-284 GVVNNIDIWGS
+284 
-295 EEMWNPYL
+295 
-303 IGLLIGDGNY
+303 
-313 NKDHG
+313 
-318 VRIYSADSE
+318 
-327 TWNYI
+327 
-332 EKYQLGGQINFD
+332 
-344 NSNYNK
+344 
-350 EFRAYRIFDGPE
+350 
-362 HLREL
+362 
-367 GIYEQTKKNKRLPI
+367 
-381 HIHKYTKDSICK
+381 
-393 LIAGLFDTD
+393 
-402 GFVFCNIEK
+402 
-411 KDYKV
+411 
-416 VFCQSNIDLINQVK
+416 
-430 EQLLKLGI
+430 
-438 HSSIQKIKEKTS
+438 
-450 KYKDHEIKS
+450 
-459 GISYKLIIKDK
+459 
-470 QSILNF
+470 
-476 YNQIH
+476 
-481 LNLSYKQKNLEE
+481 
-493 IAQYCQQGRFKDN
+493 
-506 RELSGAKADKIKK
+506 
-519 IENIGQQLVYNLQAD
+519 
-534 DDHTYIANGIIT
+534 
-546 HNTIVGGAMKAGKFI
+546 TIVGGAMKAGKFI
-561 GDGLTALGIGTD
+561 GDGLSALVGGRTD
-573 QMTTTDKI
+573 QLTTTDKI
-581 LDSSFMK
+581 MDSTLGQVSG
-588 LSPVGLI
+588 LGLI
-595 NGIGA
+595 NSLGS
-600 KRAKQFSANKDTIE
+600 KRTKDFSLNKDTIE
-614 KVGSDYADSVNTI
+614 KVGGDYAGAVNTM
-627 EDAVSKAGKK
+627 EEAASKAGKK
-637 YGLFS
+637 VGLFS
-642 NGARKR
+642 STSGFNKLIGKAQTFTNKTTGI
-648 ANRLI
+648 AN
-653 DTARTQQ
+653 T
-660 NIMTNI
+660 
-666 SDEYQD
+666 YQD

-678 YLAYTRY
+678 QLAYTRY
-685 GQDIN
+685 LQDIN
-690 GGIQQQYLRAAKHG
+690 GGPQQYIQRVKHG

-728 VKQEQWQ
+728 IKQEQWQ

-821 VDNNG
+821 VDNKG

>member
-55 QDEQAKIRQQQI
+55 QDEQTKIRQQQM

-76 VLNPISSGL
+76 TLNPISSGL

-94 YTMANLGQLGGSLS
+94 YAMANLGQLGSSLS
-108 SGFQLMSNWKNL
+108 SGLQLMSNWKNL
-120 SNQDKTAGVAGI
+120 SNQNKTAGVAGI
-132 GGQAVDTLDNMFFG
+132 SGQVVDTLDNMFFG

-175 VGCVCAGSR
+175 VG
-184 VIDKL
+184 
-189 GRFVN
+189 
-194 IEDLTKDDG
+194 T
-203 IIGCGDKLIRPQKI
+203 
-217 YSFKQPEYKE
+217 
-227 CLRLTLNSGII
+227 I
-238 LECSIDHPILSD
+238 L
-250 FAGRAKQITINGK
+250 
-263 SKRVRDWQ
+263 
-271 FRRADSLVIGDFV
+271 
-284 GVVNNIDIWGS
+284 
-295 EEMWNPYL
+295 
-303 IGLLIGDGNY
+303 
-313 NKDHG
+313 
-318 VRIYSADSE
+318 
-327 TWNYI
+327 
-332 EKYQLGGQINFD
+332 
-344 NSNYNK
+344 
-350 EFRAYRIFDGPE
+350 
-362 HLREL
+362 
-367 GIYEQTKKNKRLPI
+367 
-381 HIHKYTKDSICK
+381 
-393 LIAGLFDTD
+393 
-402 GFVFCNIEK
+402 
-411 KDYKV
+411 
-416 VFCQSNIDLINQVK
+416 
-430 EQLLKLGI
+430 
-438 HSSIQKIKEKTS
+438 
-450 KYKDHEIKS
+450 
-459 GISYKLIIKDK
+459 
-470 QSILNF
+470 
-476 YNQIH
+476 
-481 LNLSYKQKNLEE
+481 
-493 IAQYCQQGRFKDN
+493 
-506 RELSGAKADKIKK
+506 
-519 IENIGQQLVYNLQAD
+519 
-534 DDHTYIANGIIT
+534 
-546 HNTIVGGAMKAGKFI
+546 GGAMKAGKFI
-561 GDGLTALGIGTD
+561 GDGLSALVGGGTD
-573 QMTTTDKI
+573 QMTTADKI
-581 LDSSFMK
+581 MDSTFGRISG
-588 LSPVGLI
+588 VGLF
-595 NGIGA
+595 NDAFG
-600 KRAKQFSANKDTIE
+600 KTTQQFSANNDTIE
-614 KVGSDYADSVNTI
+614 KVGGDYADSVNTI

-666 SDEYQD
+666 SNEYQD

-774 GKTDKPKQEPEK
+774 GKTDKSKQELDK
-786 VEETNQKNVIPEGAL
+786 IKETNQKNVIPEGAL

-826 EQQAEIERNEI
+826 EQQAEIEREELI
-837 IFSLEVT
+837 LSLEVT

-891 ECKKGGTLDGNK
+891 ECKKGGILDGNK

>member
-76 VLNPISSGL
+76 ALNPISQGL

-108 SGFQLMSNWKNL
+108 SGLQLMSNWKNL

-132 GGQAVDTLDNMFFG
+132 GGQAMDTLDSMFFG

-154 LTKGLNNA
+154 LTKGLNST

-175 VGCVCAGSR
+175 VG
-184 VIDKL
+184 
-189 GRFVN
+189 
-194 IEDLTKDDG
+194 
-203 IIGCGDKLIRPQKI
+203 
-217 YSFKQPEYKE
+217 
-227 CLRLTLNSGII
+227 
-238 LECSIDHPILSD
+238 
-250 FAGRAKQITINGK
+250 TI
-263 SKRVRDWQ
+263 
-271 FRRADSLVIGDFV
+271 F
-284 GVVNNIDIWGS
+284 
-295 EEMWNPYL
+295 
-303 IGLLIGDGNY
+303 
-313 NKDHG
+313 
-318 VRIYSADSE
+318 
-327 TWNYI
+327 
-332 EKYQLGGQINFD
+332 
-344 NSNYNK
+344 
-350 EFRAYRIFDGPE
+350 
-362 HLREL
+362 
-367 GIYEQTKKNKRLPI
+367 
-381 HIHKYTKDSICK
+381 
-393 LIAGLFDTD
+393 
-402 GFVFCNIEK
+402 
-411 KDYKV
+411 
-416 VFCQSNIDLINQVK
+416 
-430 EQLLKLGI
+430 
-438 HSSIQKIKEKTS
+438 
-450 KYKDHEIKS
+450 
-459 GISYKLIIKDK
+459 
-470 QSILNF
+470 
-476 YNQIH
+476 
-481 LNLSYKQKNLEE
+481 
-493 IAQYCQQGRFKDN
+493 
-506 RELSGAKADKIKK
+506 
-519 IENIGQQLVYNLQAD
+519 
-534 DDHTYIANGIIT
+534 
-546 HNTIVGGAMKAGKFI
+546 GGAMKAGKFI
-561 GDGLTALGIGTD
+561 GDGLTALVGGGTD
-573 QMTTTDKI
+573 QLTTTDKI
-581 LDSSFMK
+581 MDSTLGR
-588 LSPVGLI
+588 LSGLGLI
-595 NGIGA
+595 NSLGS
-600 KRAKQFSANKDTIE
+600 KRTKDFSLNKDTIE
-614 KVGSDYADSVNTI
+614 KVGGDYAGAVNTM
-627 EDAVSKAGKK
+627 EEAASKAGKK
-637 YGLFS
+637 VGLFS
-642 NGARKR
+642 STSRI
-648 ANRLI
+648 NRLI
-653 DTARTQQ
+653 GKAQTF
-660 NIMTNI
+660 TNQTTGI
-666 SDEYQD
+666 ANTYQD

-678 YLAYTRY
+678 QLAYTRY
-685 GQDIN
+685 LQDIN
-690 GGIQQQYLRAAKHG
+690 GGPQQYIQRVKHG

-735 PIINLEYPEVSKL
+735 PIVNLEYPEVSKL
-748 KEGGQLEESKEWT
+748 KEGGQLEESKEWA

-774 GKTDKPKQEPEK
+774 GKTDKPKQESEK

-821 VDNNG
+821 VDNKG